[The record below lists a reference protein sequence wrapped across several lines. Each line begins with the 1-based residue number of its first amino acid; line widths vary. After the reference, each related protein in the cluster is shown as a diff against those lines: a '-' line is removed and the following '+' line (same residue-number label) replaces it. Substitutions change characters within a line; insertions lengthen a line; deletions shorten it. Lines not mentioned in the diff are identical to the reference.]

1 MSTLANHMRITGLQV
16 SNDDVDSRKAAITS
30 LKTAWNKITTVD
42 KIFVKAAD
50 VAAAL
55 GGDGTPSEALGKEVE
70 AAIQKKA
77 SAFLYAERPLE
88 VGIVVGM
95 VAIEM
100 MTAEPNLAGW
110 NIVDV
115 WAAALWSALGFQPPL
130 VDEKRESLRMSL
142 LDRKSVV

>member
-55 GGDGTPSEALGKEVE
+55 GGDGTPRKTGS
-70 AAIQKKA
+70 
-77 SAFLYAERPLE
+77 
-88 VGIVVGM
+88 
-95 VAIEM
+95 
-100 MTAEPNLAGW
+100 LAGGGPGFGFSGT
-110 NIVDV
+110 V
-115 WAAALWSALGFQPPL
+115 ALVL
-130 VDEKRESLRMSL
+130 VVSSRSVLRMRSNKVA
-142 LDRKSVV
+142 R